1 MPSLG
6 HSRNDVPVADTD
18 GERQSNRL
26 LLILI
31 AATAVC
37 YAVGYPLA
45 LVGGSSM
52 GWVLVTLGGPL
63 LIAVGVLVIRRLHD

>member
-1 MPSLG
+1 MTT
-6 HSRNDVPVADTD
+6 VTDTD
-18 GERQSNRL
+18 ERRSNRL

-31 AATAVC
+31 AATAIC

-45 LVGGSSM
+45 LVGGVAA

-63 LIAVGVLVIRRLHD
+63 LIAVGVLVIRRLHE